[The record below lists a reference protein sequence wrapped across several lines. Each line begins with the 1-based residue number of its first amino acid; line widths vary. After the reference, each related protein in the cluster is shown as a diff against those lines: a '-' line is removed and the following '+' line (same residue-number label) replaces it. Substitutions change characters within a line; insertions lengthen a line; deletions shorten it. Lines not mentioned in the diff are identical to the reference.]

1 MLRKDIEVS
10 IVRLLEEEKVLD
22 IIERVT
28 NDAIEKKKHKG
39 TIQKSLI
46 YEISLLEPAESKTE
60 KHSRFIPFD
69 EDDAKQLVKRG
80 MPLFNGT
87 CSDCGAMCFDDDT
100 YCSECGAILDEE

>member
-1 MLRKDIEVS
+1 M
-10 IVRLLEEEKVLD
+10 RLLEEEKVFD
-22 IIERVT
+22 IIERVI
-28 NDAIEKKKHKG
+28 NDAIEKKKHKA

-46 YEISLLEPAESKTE
+46 YEISLLETAESKIE

-69 EDDAKQLVKRG
+69 EDDAKRLVKKE
-80 MPLFNGT
+80 MPVFNGT